1 MSYMFYNCYS
11 RNVTDMSFM
20 FYNCSSLINL
30 PDISKW
36 NTKNVI
42 DMSNMCEKCSL
53 ITSLPDIS
61 KWNIDRIKYMN
72 KMFRYCRKLSSIPD
86 FSNWTINNDTENDN
100 MFEGDIILENLPKF
114 RIKNKNLLQCFIRC
128 SDCTKIIK
136 NILAY
141 IFFERDDLLFLFGVL
156 FILFIYFFPYF
167 LLNDL
172 DNIKECINN
181 PINYFNLLNHIN
193 ITYIAE
199 LKNNTNESIIE
210 EMYSDKEM
218 AIRKILNFT
227 HINGEITFNS
237 NYSIYKFI
245 DISIKY
251 LFLFFLI
258 FFIFVV
264 FNVQNKFKYLDPEKS
279 IYLLVIIFFLDI
291 FSLFIHFW
299 FFIINEKLSAS
310 INKYFETIEKY
321 FKIEIP
327 KLINDEF
334 EYFKCYLLPLIN
346 IIMIFIFAFI
356 YIFILCKKIHN
367 IREKNNLKYLINN

>member
-1 MSYMFYNCYS
+1 
-11 RNVTDMSFM
+11 
-20 FYNCSSLINL
+20 
-30 PDISKW
+30 
-36 NTKNVI
+36 
-42 DMSNMCEKCSL
+42 
-53 ITSLPDIS
+53 
-61 KWNIDRIKYMN
+61 
-72 KMFRYCRKLSSIPD
+72 
-86 FSNWTINNDTENDN
+86 
-100 MFEGDIILENLPKF
+100 
-114 RIKNKNLLQCFIRC
+114 
-128 SDCTKIIK
+128 
-136 NILAY
+136 
-141 IFFERDDLLFLFGVL
+141 
-156 FILFIYFFPYF
+156 
-167 LLNDL
+167 
-172 DNIKECINN
+172 
-181 PINYFNLLNHIN
+181 
-193 ITYIAE
+193 
-199 LKNNTNESIIE
+199 
-210 EMYSDKEM
+210 MYSDKEM

-310 INKYFETIEKY
+310 INNYFKTIEKY